1 MAYLWFYFV
10 ATLIRVDA
18 ARALLS
24 TSFGGSRR
32 RVFTALPVRV
42 SAECFFNARDQ
53 IGGQR
58 ARRRPRRRALLSAT
72 SRVFLRKTRLF
83 RLKTSS
89 SVTVSQYV
97 NQYVAARRHRDA
109 RRSIHR
115 NTRLLDVLCS
125 SGSSALEPGSVARRF
140 WKRKK
145 RKKNETRRLGAV
157 SVVARSG
164 ARSVVVPSRVGSP
177 VPACLPAGTSLSRA
191 TSGQV
196 PVHRLDLRR
205 IVRAEAAGD
214 EPRLRRRHEV
224 RGVCVA
230 HRAPLAHLFVQ
241 GLQNAL
247 DDIGRGIVLRGRV
260 PVPGRAVQR
269 PRRLHQDAK
278 QLLLH
283 VLHLGQAVQEL
294 RDLQLG
300 VLRGREERGER
311 RSGTVANGSAEGM
324 GSVSRETRRETRGRG
339 RGARDVRGGR
349 RSLASHAPEKVEC
362 RHKRSRVRPE
372 NARETGVLRAVSAR
386 KAEKDILTFR
396 SGVVEA
402 GVPGIP

>member
-1 MAYLWFYFV
+1 MLGTKWVVNASGAAL
-10 ATLIRVDA
+10 DA
-18 ARALLS
+18 ARYYGYVSRLPPKDAFIPPRDVFIRHRLS
-24 TSFGGSRR
+24 
-32 RVFTALPVRV
+32 
-42 SAECFFNARDQ
+42 
-53 IGGQR
+53 I
-58 ARRRPRRRALLSAT
+58 
-72 SRVFLRKTRLF
+72 
-83 RLKTSS
+83 
-89 SVTVSQYV
+89 V

-140 WKRKK
+140 RKRKK

-230 HRAPLAHLFVQ
+230 HPAPLAHLFVQ

-260 PVPGRAVQR
+260 PVPGRAVHR

-372 NARETGVLRAVSAR
+372 NARETGVDRAQ
-386 KAEKDILTFR
+386 
-396 SGVVEA
+396 G
-402 GVPGIP
+402 